1 LSESVNIPEMSE
13 DDLEKFSS
21 LLQQAK
27 DMALKQKLKWE
38 MSKTFDYKK
47 PFGPTNIG
55 PYEWQV
61 DFHNAGAHY
70 VERCLMAANQVGK
83 TRTGG
88 AETAIHATGFYP
100 DWWKGKQY
108 NRPVEWWVG
117 SETNQSS
124 RDIVQKEL
132 IGDSDTPGWI
142 PKNRIIKIQYR
153 QCGIPNVAE
162 SILVRHKSG
171 GISKIGFMTYEQGRR
186 KWQGVRMDGLWMDEE
201 PPSDV
206 FSEALIRLISKQG
219 IMYLT
224 FTPLE
229 GVGETVR
236 HFMDGGDGVKVF
248 SATWDDAPHL
258 NKERKEQLINSI
270 PVHERKTRTQG
281 VPMVGTGL
289 VYPINE
295 EEIKCDPFHI
305 PKHYARICGIDF
317 GFDHPFAAVW
327 VAWDRDQDIIYV
339 YDCYDQV
346 GETPAYHVEA
356 IKKRG
361 ETIPVSWPHDGQQ
374 REKSSGVHLAEQFR
388 VQHRLES
395 MLGFSARYDNEKG
408 GGQDTEPIV
417 MEINERMRTGR
428 LKVFRHLDRF
438 FRELRMYHRKDGQ
451 IVKKGDDIMAAMHY
465 AVMMK
470 RFAEALTPPAPM
482 PDSVSDYNPLEMF

>member
-1 LSESVNIPEMSE
+1 MSLQDFDEIPPADLQKFQAIFEKVRVMSSKRK
-13 DDLEKFSS
+13 LE
-21 LLQQAK
+21 
-27 DMALKQKLKWE
+27 WE
-38 MSKTFDYKK
+38 MGSPYDYKK
-47 PFGPTNIG
+47 QPGPQNIG
-55 PYEWQV
+55 PYNWQV
-61 DFHNAGAHY
+61 DFHNAGANY

-88 AETAIHATGFYP
+88 AETAIHATGKYP
-100 DWWKGKQY
+100 DWWKGKKFT
-108 NRPVEWWVG
+108 RPVEIWVG

-132 IGDSDTPGWI
+132 IGDSDVGGWI
-142 PKNRIIKIQYR
+142 PPNAILKTNYR
-153 QCGIPNVAE
+153 QCGIPGVIE
-162 SILVRHKSG
+162 SLLVRHASG
-171 GISKIGFMTYEQGRR
+171 GTSKIGFMTYEQGRR
-186 KWQGVRMDGLWMDEE
+186 KWQGVKMDVLWMDEE

-206 FSEALIRLISKQG
+206 FSEALIRLIARQG

-236 HFMDGGDGVKVF
+236 HFIDGGPGVKVF

-270 PVHERKTRTQG
+270 PIHERKTRTQG

-289 VYPINE
+289 VYPVNE
-295 EEIKCDPFHI
+295 EDIKCDPFKI
-305 PKHYARICGIDF
+305 PPHYARICGIDF
-317 GFDHPFAAVW
+317 GFDHPFAAAW
-327 VAWDRDQDIIYV
+327 IAWDRDQDVIYL
-339 YDCYDQV
+339 YDTYDQI

-374 REKSSGVHLAEQFR
+374 REKSSGIHLADQFR
-388 VQHRLES
+388 TQHRLES
-395 MLGFSARYDNEKG
+395 MLGFSARYDNDKG

-428 LKVFRHLDRF
+428 FKVFRHLDRY

-451 IVKKGDDIMAAMHY
+451 IVKKNDDILAAVHY

-470 RFAEALTPPAPM
+470 RFAEPLTPPPLM
-482 PDSVSDYNPLEMF
+482 PETVSDYNPLEMF